1 MRRYTTPTHTLTVEG
16 VDLTNASIW
25 VTYEGADGNTFTV
38 TDMDVTL
45 EGDNTVLEVTLT
57 EEQTA
62 SLATGNARVQVNW
75 TNGGRR
81 AATVIRT
88 VKVTENL
95 LEKDLL

>member
-16 VDLTNASIW
+16 ADLTGASIW
-25 VTYEGADGNTFTV
+25 VTYEGSAGNTFTV

-45 EGDNTVLEVTLT
+45 DGEDTVLEITLT

-62 SLATGNARVQVNW
+62 SLATGKARVQVNW